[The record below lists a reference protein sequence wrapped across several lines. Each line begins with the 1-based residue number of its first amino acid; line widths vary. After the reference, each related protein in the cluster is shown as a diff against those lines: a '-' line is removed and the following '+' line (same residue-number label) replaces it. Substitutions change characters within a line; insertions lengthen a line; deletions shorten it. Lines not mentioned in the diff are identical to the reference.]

1 MATIK
6 TRFIALLTAGALALG
21 AASPAAAASDG
32 QKVVNTILG
41 IAALGAIIHQIDK
54 NKKKSEPKRDT
65 RYDYRYDDRYGHD
78 RHKWKS
84 GKDRDRWERD
94 HRREDH
100 RREARALRVPAA
112 CVISV
117 SGRNGRSQAV
127 SEDCLNR
134 SRFEGKLP
142 RACAFD
148 IRTDRGARRTV
159 YGTSC
164 LQGRGVQIGR

>member
-1 MATIK
+1 MATVK
-6 TRFIALLTAGALALG
+6 TRFIAFLTAGALALG

-65 RYDYRYDDRYGHD
+65 RYDYRHGDRY
-78 RHKWKS
+78 
-84 GKDRDRWERD
+84 GKDRDRWERE
-94 HRREDH
+94 HRHEDH

-164 LQGRGVQIGR
+164 LQGRGVHIGR